1 MNTRKLFRISAL
13 LVALIMLFTATM
25 QTTMAFVVTKT
36 DSIINIFL
44 PFKGLVSDLIL
55 NKTVEHPFGD
65 DYVYPD
71 DVKFEFKV
79 DLGTFYANTKIE
91 TSEGMVTTD
100 KNGVLT
106 VFVKPGAPVGIEN
119 LDEGT
124 KVKVT
129 EVTDSMGKGFAVKD
143 GEDTKEAV
151 IPSSGSVV
159 IDITNIYTP
168 DKTSAENVDLTG
180 TKVLEGRD
188 WQEGDTF
195 SFLLE
200 FKNKDGEWVDIGIE
214 TVTYDAENTDFNKF
228 DFSDTIH
235 SLEFSEAGTYSFR
248 VSEIEGAL
256 DEIDYDK
263 SVNHFNVVVGDPDMD
278 GELDVVD
285 VVVAQNITVTKDEA
299 NGMFAMEVVFNNT
312 FVPEI
317 KPIPEDVKVNLSVD
331 KTVINKGEE
340 EIGPEG
346 FRFILEDTDG
356 GKQIVLV
363 SDKDGNA
370 NVELNFSAE
379 DAGKTFNYKL
389 HEKNEAKDHV
399 TYDTNVYDISVEII
413 LNEMD
418 NVLETAITVNGKTA
432 EAVECAFENIY
443 DYTPPSAP
451 PTGDSMITPIILFG
465 ASAAILVCLFVTRK
479 KKSSIFE

>member
-1 MNTRKLFRISAL
+1 
-13 LVALIMLFTATM
+13 
-25 QTTMAFVVTKT
+25 
-36 DSIINIFL
+36 
-44 PFKGLVSDLIL
+44 
-55 NKTVEHPFGD
+55 
-65 DYVYPD
+65 
-71 DVKFEFKV
+71 
-79 DLGTFYANTKIE
+79 
-91 TSEGMVTTD
+91 
-100 KNGVLT
+100 
-106 VFVKPGAPVGIEN
+106 
-119 LDEGT
+119 
-124 KVKVT
+124 
-129 EVTDSMGKGFAVKD
+129 MGKGFAVKD

-214 TVTYDAENTDFNKF
+214 TVTYDAENADFNKF